1 MKRTGPTN
9 EALIELIRK
18 LKKLS
23 REKNVKIWKA
33 VAKQLERPTR
43 IRRKVNLFKINKY
56 TKENDTIVIPGK
68 VLGEGNLDHKVTI
81 AAFQFSENAKEK
93 CKCISIEEL
102 MKKNP
107 DGKNIKIIG

>member
-9 EALIELIRK
+9 EALVELIRK

-43 IRRKVNLFKINKY
+43 IRRDVNLFQINKH
-56 TKENDTIVIPGK
+56 TKENEIIIVPGK
-68 VLGEGNLDHKVTI
+68 VIGECNLNHKVTI
-81 AAFQFSENAKEK
+81 AAFQFSQSAKEK
-93 CKCISIEEL
+93 CKGISIEEL

-107 DGKNIKIIG
+107 EGKNIKIIG